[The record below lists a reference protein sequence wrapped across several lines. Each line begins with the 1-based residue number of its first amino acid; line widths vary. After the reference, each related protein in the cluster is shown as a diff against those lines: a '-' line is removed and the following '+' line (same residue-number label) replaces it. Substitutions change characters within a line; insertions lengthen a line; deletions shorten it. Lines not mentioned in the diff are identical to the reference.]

1 MNSVNKKKNHFIN
14 SVITFTTS
22 MKSGKNRKNI
32 PGASREF
39 APALHRVCITAWIL
53 KLIPIPVGLWNARLL
68 SHTVTGAVAGDS
80 GSVLKTGAVL
90 LLLLALTKAFDFAA
104 NEHYR
109 KAVSQALHRCKLLLY
124 RRFLSCPLSVL
135 YNMEHGQAVEMLND
149 DFDTVTGKS
158 LNLYPGFFTGI
169 AAFAAY
175 LAFLLVRNFPA
186 ALALFVIS
194 GLQVI
199 PPLLTKTAF
208 QQSYGDTRDIEA
220 EITNCTLSYYN
231 GFDTIRMFG
240 LKQWCL
246 ERLARLHKS
255 YLKIGNRSEA
265 AASAETALDQLIGN
279 ILTYGTYGLM
289 GLFILQ
295 GYTGLDAGVEAIAL
309 SNGLYSAAKSI
320 FETIPSFAVARTAD
334 RRLALLY
341 DTSSAPEKRQVLYEV
356 SSALERTQVLYEAS
370 SALERTQV
378 LYEVSSAQKRTQ
390 VLYETS
396 SALERTQDIKREA
409 SQGLHSSG
417 KNSRAGDMKTSNGTP
432 AFSNPNSTVKNS
444 ILLDNVS
451 CGFDGRQILSGTC
464 ISISTRQI
472 SVIRG
477 ANGMGKSTLLKL
489 ILGMVQPDSG
499 VITIDGIP
507 PQALSRDSFPGQ
519 LFYLPQE
526 DAAFPIS
533 AEELFT
539 SVPGL
544 NKEAAFDLASR
555 FYLPEESLAQPID
568 TLSGGQR
575 KKVFLALAF
584 AVNPAVMLLD
594 EPCNSLDAESREAL
608 VQLLRARC
616 GGAVIITHD
625 ATFDHIADAFY
636 TFQDSSGQR
645 RIIADKCFR

>member
-14 SVITFTTS
+14 SVTTFVTS

-32 PGASREF
+32 PGASGEF
-39 APALHRVCITAWIL
+39 APVLRRVCITAWIL

-90 LLLLALTKAFDFAA
+90 LLLLALTKVFDFAA

-109 KAVSQALHRCKLLLY
+109 KTASQALHRCKLLLY

-135 YNMEHGQAVEMLND
+135 YNMKHGQAVEMLND

-175 LAFLLVRNFPA
+175 FAFLLIRNFPA

-220 EITNCTLSYYN
+220 EISNCTLSYYD

-309 SNGLYSAAKSI
+309 SAGLYSAAKSI
-320 FETIPSFAVARTAD
+320 FETIPSFAVSRTAD

-341 DTSSAPEKRQVLYEV
+341 DTSSAPEKG
-356 SSALERTQVLYEAS
+356 
-370 SALERTQV
+370 
-378 LYEVSSAQKRTQ
+378 Q

-396 SALERTQDIKREA
+396 SAQERTQDIKREA

-417 KNSRAGDMKTSNGTP
+417 KNR
-432 AFSNPNSTVKNS
+432 

-451 CGFDGRQILSGTC
+451 CGFDGRQILSGAC

-526 DAAFPIS
+526 DADFPIS

-539 SVPGL
+539 SVPGV
-544 NKEAAFDLASR
+544 NKEAAFDLATR

-575 KKVFLALAF
+575 KKVFLTLAF
-584 AVNPAVMLLD
+584 AAEPAVMLLD

-625 ATFDHIADAFY
+625 AIFDHIADAFY
-636 TFQDSSGQR
+636 TFGDSSGQR

>member
-80 GSVLKTGAVL
+80 GNVLKTGAVL

-220 EITNCTLSYYN
+220 EISNCTLSYYN

-309 SNGLYSAAKSI
+309 SAGLYSAAKSI
-320 FETIPSFAVARTAD
+320 FETIPSFAVARIAD

-341 DTSSAPEKRQVLYEV
+341 DTSSAPEKR
-356 SSALERTQVLYEAS
+356 
-370 SALERTQV
+370 
-378 LYEVSSAQKRTQ
+378 Q

-417 KNSRAGDMKTSNGTP
+417 KNSRAGDMKASNGTP

-451 CGFDGRQILSGTC
+451 CGFDGRQILSGAC

>member
-80 GSVLKTGAVL
+80 GNVLKTGAVL

-220 EITNCTLSYYN
+220 EISNCTLSYYN

-309 SNGLYSAAKSI
+309 SAGLYSAAKSI

-341 DTSSAPEKRQVLYEV
+341 DTSSAPEKRQVLYE
-356 SSALERTQVLYEAS
+356 
-370 SALERTQV
+370 
-378 LYEVSSAQKRTQ
+378 
-390 VLYETS
+390 TS

-417 KNSRAGDMKTSNGTP
+417 KNSRAGDMKASNGTP

>member
-220 EITNCTLSYYN
+220 EISNCTLSYYN

-309 SNGLYSAAKSI
+309 SAGLYSAAKSI

-341 DTSSAPEKRQVLYEV
+341 DTSSAPEKR
-356 SSALERTQVLYEAS
+356 
-370 SALERTQV
+370 
-378 LYEVSSAQKRTQ
+378 Q

>member
-1 MNSVNKKKNHFIN
+1 
-14 SVITFTTS
+14 
-22 MKSGKNRKNI
+22 MK
-32 PGASREF
+32 A
-39 APALHRVCITAWIL
+39 
-53 KLIPIPVGLWNARLL
+53 
-68 SHTVTGAVAGDS
+68 
-80 GSVLKTGAVL
+80 
-90 LLLLALTKAFDFAA
+90 
-104 NEHYR
+104 
-109 KAVSQALHRCKLLLY
+109 
-124 RRFLSCPLSVL
+124 
-135 YNMEHGQAVEMLND
+135 
-149 DFDTVTGKS
+149 
-158 LNLYPGFFTGI
+158 
-169 AAFAAY
+169 
-175 LAFLLVRNFPA
+175 
-186 ALALFVIS
+186 
-194 GLQVI
+194 
-199 PPLLTKTAF
+199 
-208 QQSYGDTRDIEA
+208 
-220 EITNCTLSYYN
+220 
-231 GFDTIRMFG
+231 
-240 LKQWCL
+240 
-246 ERLARLHKS
+246 
-255 YLKIGNRSEA
+255 
-265 AASAETALDQLIGN
+265 
-279 ILTYGTYGLM
+279 
-289 GLFILQ
+289 
-295 GYTGLDAGVEAIAL
+295 
-309 SNGLYSAAKSI
+309 
-320 FETIPSFAVARTAD
+320 
-334 RRLALLY
+334 
-341 DTSSAPEKRQVLYEV
+341 
-356 SSALERTQVLYEAS
+356 
-370 SALERTQV
+370 
-378 LYEVSSAQKRTQ
+378 
-390 VLYETS
+390 
-396 SALERTQDIKREA
+396 
-409 SQGLHSSG
+409 
-417 KNSRAGDMKTSNGTP
+417 SNGTP

-451 CGFDGRQILSGTC
+451 CGFDGRQILSGAC